1 MPPVARLLLLGLLT
15 AGGLAACD
23 DGADPVEPELSP
35 AELLD
40 PAACKDCHPNHYRE
54 WSGSMHA
61 YASADPVFRALNA
74 KGQAETDGALGDFCL
89 KCHAPLAVQLGE
101 TTDGS
106 NLDAVP
112 AHLQGITCAFCHQVE
127 AVEGTHNNP
136 LLVTLDGVMRGG
148 IADPLAN
155 RGHASAYSPLHD
167 RKTLGSSDLCGSCHD
182 IVVPSG
188 VHLERSYWEWQ
199 QSVYNSEDP
208 LEQNTCGRCH
218 MPGRDDVAANVDGVG
233 IRRVHDHRMAG
244 VDTALIDF
252 PEKADQRA
260 EVQRLLDISL
270 ISEICV
276 VERQGGAEVEY
287 YLENLAAGHYFPSG
301 AALDRRAW
309 VEMIATAGGETIYE
323 SGVVG
328 DGEPVAYLDDPD
340 LWLLR
345 DQATDANGDPT
356 HDFWEIEAVTREFL
370 PAPTS
375 LDPFDPDYVNV
386 HVPRRYRIAS
396 AAPIERIATR
406 VRMRAIGFDI
416 LDELVDEG
424 WLDAAV
430 RDAMP
435 TFTLGTTVLEWTRE
449 AAELRISPFSGREA
463 LCVPRV
469 AP

>member
-1 MPPVARLLLLGLLT
+1 MRRLFLLLLV
-15 AGGLAACD
+15 GLAACD
-23 DGADPVEPELSP
+23 DGASEITPELSP
-35 AELLD
+35 LELLD

-61 YASADPVFRALNA
+61 YASVDPVFRALNA
-74 KGQAETDGALGDFCL
+74 KGQAETDGALGDFCVQ
-89 KCHAPLAVQLGE
+89 CHAPLALQME
-101 TTDGS
+101 ATTDGM

-112 AHLQGITCAFCHQVE
+112 EHLQGITCAFCHQVT
-127 AVEGTHNNP
+127 AVEGAHNNP
-136 LLVTLDGVMRGG
+136 LTVTLDGIMRGA
-148 IADPLAN
+148 IDDALPN
-155 RGHASAYSPLHD
+155 RGHHSAYSPLTD
-167 RKTLGSSDLCGSCHD
+167 RKTLESSDMCGSCHD

-188 VHLERSYWEWQ
+188 LHLERSYWEWQ
-199 QSVYNSEDP
+199 NSVYASDDP
-208 LEQNTCGRCH
+208 LQQNTCGRCH
-218 MPGRDDVAANVDGVG
+218 MPGRNDVAADVEGVQL
-233 IRRVHDHRMAG
+233 RRVHDHRMAG

-252 PEKADQRA
+252 PEREDQRA

-276 VERQGGAEVEY
+276 IERQGGAEVEY

-309 VEMIATAGGETIYE
+309 VEMIATADGETIYE

-345 DQATDANGDPT
+345 DQATDINGDPT
-356 HDFWEIEAVTREFL
+356 HDFWEIVDVTREFL

-375 LDPFDPDYVNV
+375 LDPFDPAYVNV
-386 HVPRRYRIAS
+386 HVPRRYRIPS
-396 AAPIERIATR
+396 PAPLERIATQ
-406 VRMRAIGFDI
+406 VRMRAIGLEI
-416 LDELVDEG
+416 LDELVEDG
-424 WLDAAV
+424 LLDPAV

-435 TFTLGTTVLEWTRE
+435 TFTLAGATLEWTPD

-463 LCVPRV
+463 LCVPRTLGQ
-469 AP
+469 